1 MSPGMNDAER
11 LAKLMADPVNNLREI
26 AELLGQVEPENSRDS
41 DKPVDRKPPMDRR
54 SRP

>member
-26 AELLGQVEPENSRDS
+26 AELLGQVEPETRCDP
-41 DKPVDRKPPMDRR
+41 DKPVERKPPKCKQRR
-54 SRP
+54 